1 MRLSLS
7 GVNGEVKYN
16 LNMVEFMDSLLSE
29 TKRMKDGDTL
39 CVYTMN
45 NNSNIITIYL
55 NNDKLVIYNEYFCV
69 EYTLVYHDMSYNYYY
84 VLISSMLKIYE

>member
-16 LNMVEFMDSLLSE
+16 LNMVEFMDSLISE

-45 NNSNIITIYL
+45 NNSN
-55 NNDKLVIYNEYFCV
+55 
-69 EYTLVYHDMSYNYYY
+69 
-84 VLISSMLKIYE
+84 